1 MHSSFY
7 TLHYPFWAV
16 KSDLDRV
23 FLRSKKFAHRIFV
36 PCTTHRLSM
45 LMLLRFAQRCCG
57 LLAAIMCIF
66 ILGPIAICIESGRII
81 RSAIVGEPVEW
92 TRWLQLLPMFAVCCG
107 LIVCAALLLG
117 IWS

>member
-1 MHSSFY
+1 MTQCTSDSKNLHSSF
-7 TLHYPFWAV
+7 LYPV
-16 KSDLDRV
+16 LPDS
-23 FLRSKKFAHRIFV
+23 
-36 PCTTHRLSM
+36 LSM
-45 LMLLRFAQRCCG
+45 HMLLRFAQRCCG

-81 RSAIVGEPVEW
+81 RSAIVGEPIIW

-117 IWS
+117 VWS

>member
-7 TLHYPFWAV
+7 TLVYPDLSAR
-16 KSDLDRV
+16 SDLGWV
-23 FLRSKKFAHRIFV
+23 FLIFKKFAHRIFV
-36 PCTTHRLSM
+36 PCTTHLLSI

-66 ILGPIAICIESGRII
+66 ILGPIAICIESVRII
-81 RSAIVGEPVEW
+81 RSAIVGEPIIW

-117 IWS
+117 VWS

>member
-1 MHSSFY
+1 
-7 TLHYPFWAV
+7 
-16 KSDLDRV
+16 
-23 FLRSKKFAHRIFV
+23 
-36 PCTTHRLSM
+36 
-45 LMLLRFAQRCCG
+45 MLLRFIQTLCG
-57 LLAAIMCIF
+57 LLACIMCVF
-66 ILGPIAICIESGRII
+66 ILGPIAICIESVRII